1 MCNFSDEIA
10 ELMAPLKS
18 LLKKGTVFQ
27 WLPEYEDAFQKIR
40 THLSSERTLAYYSP
54 ERRTRLISDASRLF
68 GIGFVLK
75 QEQANGDWKPVQAG
89 SRFLTEAESRY
100 AMCEL
105 ELLGIT
111 WACTKTAMFIEG
123 LPRERFQI
131 WTDHAPLVPIL
142 EKQALPDITNKRLQ
156 RLKMKLNHLTFE
168 TIWIK
173 GTENVEAD
181 TLSRHP

>member
-1 MCNFSDEIA
+1 
-10 ELMAPLKS
+10 
-18 LLKKGTVFQ
+18 
-27 WLPEYEDAFQKIR
+27 
-40 THLSSERTLAYYSP
+40 
-54 ERRTRLISDASRLF
+54 
-68 GIGFVLK
+68 
-75 QEQANGDWKPVQAG
+75 
-89 SRFLTEAESRY
+89 
-100 AMCEL
+100 
-105 ELLGIT
+105 
-111 WACTKTAMFIEG
+111 MFIEG

-181 TLSRHP
+181 TLSRHPWTQPEPEDELDEEIQIAKANIATLYKLEEENQNHNKSAQNTDQNTKPNSNKGNMNAIHPADRNITDDRLRELKSFASEDATYNLIVQHVAKGFPNLKMEQIPEKLRPYF